1 MRGNRT
7 TSASATRQSQAQAF
21 GSHPNAPRGPEI
33 KDKIR
38 CRKVATL
45 HHKGIYNPQPTK
57 TPCATLPSSAQ
68 LIDKLEMEIVGL
80 TPQPKNNDKIHY
92 TAKIPPFPQIP
103 KSNTHH
109 LPRQC
114 VPISSIYLIS
124 QLTYYIHTTKVQK
137 ICAPPMRVMRRPS
150 LTTNLN
156 SMGDS
161 TVQR

>member
-7 TSASATRQSQAQAF
+7 TSAPATRQSQAQAF
-21 GSHPNAPRGPEI
+21 GSHSKPRGAEI

-45 HHKGIYNPQPTK
+45 HRKGIYNPQPTK

-68 LIDKLEMEIVGL
+68 LIDKFEMEIVGL
-80 TPQPKNNDKIHY
+80 TSQPKNNDKIY
-92 TAKIPPFPQIP
+92 YKAKIPPFPQIP

-114 VPISSIYLIS
+114 VPKSSY
-124 QLTYYIHTTKVQK
+124 T
-137 ICAPPMRVMRRPS
+137 
-150 LTTNLN
+150 
-156 SMGDS
+156 
-161 TVQR
+161 

>member
-1 MRGNRT
+1 MCCCLPHEERAVIRPDRRESNPILVRSTYSTSQCRVWGNRT
-7 TSASATRQSQAQAF
+7 TAAPPPSTARPKPLDHTIT
-21 GSHPNAPRGPEI
+21 PRGAEI

-45 HHKGIYNPQPTK
+45 HHKGTIIPQPTK

-68 LIDKLEMEIVGL
+68 LIDKLEMEIMGL
-80 TPQPKNNDKIHY
+80 TPQPKNNDKIYY

-114 VPISSIYLIS
+114 VPKSSY
-124 QLTYYIHTTKVQK
+124 T
-137 ICAPPMRVMRRPS
+137 
-150 LTTNLN
+150 
-156 SMGDS
+156 
-161 TVQR
+161 